1 MTRNYIIGFVLAFL
15 LTCVSFLFVLTGI
28 VTKQIAIAGII
39 VSAIAQMIVHL
50 HFFLHMNT
58 SSGVRWSLYT
68 LLFAFL
74 LVAFFIGG
82 TIWVMFTLNQRMM

>member
-1 MTRNYIIGFVLAFL
+1 MTKNYIIGFVLAFL
-15 LTCVSFLFVLTGI
+15 LTCVSFIFVITGI
-28 VTKQIAIAGII
+28 FSKQIAIAGII
-39 VSAIAQMIVHL
+39 VFAVVQMIVHL
-50 HFFLHMNT
+50 HFFLHLNT